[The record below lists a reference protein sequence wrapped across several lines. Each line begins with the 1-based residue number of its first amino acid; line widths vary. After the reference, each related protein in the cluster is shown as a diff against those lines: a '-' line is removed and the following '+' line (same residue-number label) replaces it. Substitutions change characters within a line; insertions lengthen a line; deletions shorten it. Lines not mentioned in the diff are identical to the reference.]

1 MANSV
6 CKDKP
11 MDQKPTQTSQG
22 PRTCGSRTE
31 ALVSWLAKLALRCQF
46 RSVSV
51 HHFKAPSGTASVLLL
66 FLFILSHFPA
76 AAKDGLTG
84 VVAGSDYYTVH
95 PLFNPHP
102 VENRTWTVS
111 RFGPVGIGIDLMPP
125 RFTMKIRNVEPGSPA
140 DGKLEPG
147 QIIQSINGETL
158 RDIDPREWLG
168 RMIAKVE
175 ASDGKLNFK
184 LEEEGT
190 TKSVTVTIPVLGAYS
205 ENWPLNCPKSDKIVR
220 NLANYL
226 AKKGNHAGPST
237 KGLGLL
243 FMLSTGEEKD
253 LEVARRWV
261 AEVVEEYKEVERID
275 SNAYYTWNVGY
286 GGPALCEY
294 YLRTGDESVMH
305 LINLLTDYAKRS
317 MYNGGWSHRGITLTF
332 PYMGGA
338 HLNACGVHV
347 VTFLLLAKEC
357 GAEVDEYTLQ
367 TSLKQFY
374 RFAGRG
380 NTPYGDGLPEMSFVD
395 NGKTG
400 ALAFTMAAAAS
411 LTPEGE
417 KSIYAK
423 ARDVSAVKSF
433 YSTSWLNH
441 GHTGGGIGEIWRGAS
456 MGLMAEKKPAKH
468 REFMN
473 HRQWF
478 YDISRRHDGSFGIV
492 GGGNRYDQELWGT
505 GMALSYTVPRK
516 TLRMTGAPPSPHSQ
530 KYQLPARP
538 WGTARDEEFY
548 RLDPVPG
555 TDLTGEAVDAE
566 QLETHSSWPIYRTV
580 MDPSVDDKTLME
592 FAHHPDHGIRRY
604 AVDAIFKHQRDHLIL
619 KLLQAEH
626 PRARHAG
633 TIAIYGT
640 FKRRP
645 MGADRLTPEMIKL
658 LTQMI
663 HDPDESWWIVYNAIM
678 ALDACEAD
686 IIEPHIDRLV
696 DWLEHDEWWLNMAA
710 MTVLNKV
717 VTSPEH
723 YQRLLP
729 LYGKKIANNRRAVP
743 LGPLKGLTSQ
753 LKHARVLPEVQK
765 LAREVLGNAYADFPN
780 QYTAPGGV
788 DLHTAADFF
797 QRELNNTLSSV
808 PGGMEA
814 LKTIPK
820 RTSAWQKSRDDAD
833 LYRFDGSVRD
843 LQALHGKW
851 TVVDLV
857 PVIEAFKPDKKM
869 DPGKPIFQDLTF
881 QATGRTTNPSFIWSG
896 QKLIDL
902 GRNQMLLMESATF
915 GEDVYLF
922 IEAGGFTSGKP
933 TDWHP
938 GWYVLKRAQ

>member
-1 MANSV
+1 M
-6 CKDKP
+6 
-11 MDQKPTQTSQG
+11 T
-22 PRTCGSRTE
+22 
-31 ALVSWLAKLALRCQF
+31 ALTKKLASL
-46 RSVSV
+46 SL
-51 HHFKAPSGTASVLLL
+51 LLL
-66 FLFILSHFPA
+66 FNTLPA
-76 AAKDGLTG
+76 PAKDGLTG

-102 VENRTWTVS
+102 VENRPWTVS
-111 RFGPVGIGIDLMPP
+111 RFGPVGIGIDLVAPK
-125 RFTMKIRNVEPGSPA
+125 FTMKIRNIEKGSPA
-140 DGKLEPG
+140 DGKLKAG
-147 QIIQSINGETL
+147 QIIESINGEVPKG
-158 RDIDPREWLG
+158 IDPREWLG
-168 RMIAKVE
+168 QMIAKVE
-175 ASDGKLNFK
+175 AADGKLVFK
-184 LEEEGT
+184 ITDKGAPKT
-190 TKSVTVTIPVLGAYS
+190 VTVTLPALGAYS
-205 ENWPLNCPKSDKIVR
+205 PTWPLNCPKSDKIVR
-220 NLANYL
+220 NLADYL
-226 AKKGNHAGPST
+226 AQKGNHAGPST

-253 LEVARRWV
+253 LEVAKKWV
-261 AEVVEEYKEVERID
+261 AEQVEKYKDVNQIN
-275 SNAYYTWNVGY
+275 SNSYYTWNVGY

-374 RFAGRG
+374 RYAGRG

-417 KSIYAK
+417 KSVYAK

-468 REFMN
+468 REFMD

-478 YDISRRHDGSFGIV
+478 YDISRRYDGSFGIV
-492 GGGNRYDQELWGT
+492 GGGNRYDNELWGT
-505 GMALSYTVPRK
+505 GMALSYTIPRK
-516 TLRMTGAPPSPHSQ
+516 TLRMTGAPPSQFSK
-530 KYQLPARP
+530 KYQLPERP
-538 WGTARDEEFY
+538 WGTARDEAFY
-548 RLDPVPG
+548 QLDPIPG
-555 TDLTGEAVDAE
+555 THLTSEEVDNE
-566 QLETHSSWPIYRTV
+566 KLETHSSWPIYRIV
-580 MDPSVDDKTLME
+580 MDPEVDDGTLLE

-604 AVDAIFKHQRDHLIL
+604 AVDAIYKHKRDHLIL
-619 KLLQAEH
+619 MLLNSEY

-645 MGADRLTPEMIKL
+645 LKGNRLTPEMIKL
-658 LTQMI
+658 LTGMI
-663 HDPDESWWIVYNAIM
+663 HDPEESWWIVYNAIM
-678 ALDACEAD
+678 GLNACDAKT
-686 IIEPHIDRLV
+686 IEPHIDRLV
-696 DWLEHDEWWLNMAA
+696 YWLEHEEWWLNMAA

-717 VTSPEH
+717 VTHPDH

-729 LYGKKIANNRRAVP
+729 LFGKKILNNRRAVP
-743 LGPLKGLTSQ
+743 LGPVGDLTKQ
-753 LKHARVLPEVQK
+753 LKNAPPAVQK
-765 LAREVLGNAYADFPN
+765 LGADVLEKAYAHFPAA
-780 QYTAPGGV
+780 YTAPGGV
-788 DLHTAADFF
+788 DMHTAADFF
-797 QRELNNTLSSV
+797 QRELNNALSKV
-808 PGGMEA
+808 PGGMDA
-814 LKTIPK
+814 LKAIPK

-833 LYRFDGSVRD
+833 LYRYDGSVKD
-843 LQALHGKW
+843 LKALHGKW
-851 TVVDLV
+851 TVIDLT
-857 PVIEAFKPDKKM
+857 PTIQGYQSRQKMNPSKPLFK
-869 DPGKPIFQDLTF
+869 DLTF
-881 QATGRTTNPSFIWSG
+881 QADGKTTNPSFIWSG
-896 QKLIDL
+896 QNLIDL
-902 GRNQMLLMESATF
+902 GRNQLLLMDSDTVN
-915 GEDVYLF
+915 GEVHLF

-938 GWYVLKRAQ
+938 GWYVLKRAK